1 MSTPFVAPPRLW
13 SATAFMLLA
22 LVVYLSL
29 APTAVQLPG
38 DEGGRYGHVAA
49 YAALMFMFTRMYATP
64 RGRLLVGVTLVLI
77 GIGLECAQGATSY
90 RTFEYA
96 DILANTIGVVLGW
109 LAQRTVGVIAARS
122 TSA

>member
-1 MSTPFVAPPRLW
+1 
-13 SATAFMLLA
+13 MLLA

-29 APTAVQLPG
+29 APIGVQLPG

-49 YAALMFMFTRMYATP
+49 YAALMFMFARMYATS
-64 RGRLLVGVTLVLI
+64 RGRVLIGVTLVLI

-96 DILANTIGVVLGW
+96 DILANTIGVMLGW
-109 LAQRTVGVIAARS
+109 LTQRTVSLIAARS

>member
-1 MSTPFVAPPRLW
+1 MTTPFVPSPRLW
-13 SATAFMLLA
+13 SATAFLLLA

-29 APTAVQLPG
+29 APTGVQLPG

-49 YAALMFMFTRMYATP
+49 YAALMFMYVRMYETP
-64 RGRLLVGVTLVLI
+64 RGRLLIGVTLVLM

-96 DILANTIGVVLGW
+96 DMLANTIGVAVGW
-109 LAQRTVGVIAARS
+109 LAQRTVSMIAVRR